1 MNSYQLIAQLLPE
14 LEAYGAICPEGE
26 EADLASFSAFL
37 SERVRYRADRL
48 PGGQEVPKTEQDEV
62 LLEAAMARE
71 ISHLFRYMRGYFR
84 KALRSNKSVITM
96 DDYTYLVC
104 LLRIPMMTK
113 TELNNLN
120 VMEKTSGTEVINR
133 LLRRGLIEQHVNEE
147 DHRSFYVSITEKGRE
162 EVVKLFPEL
171 KKIVTIF
178 FSGITL
184 PQKIVLHQLHQRLAD
199 CNQVFFLEHRD
210 ENIEEL
216 YRQVNEKVAGET
228 SPGIEG

>member
-1 MNSYQLIAQLLPE
+1 M
-14 LEAYGAICPEGE
+14 
-26 EADLASFSAFL
+26 
-37 SERVRYRADRL
+37 
-48 PGGQEVPKTEQDEV
+48 
-62 LLEAAMARE
+62 
-71 ISHLFRYMRGYFR
+71 
-84 KALRSNKSVITM
+84 
-96 DDYTYLVC
+96 
-104 LLRIPMMTK
+104 
-113 TELNNLN
+113 
-120 VMEKTSGTEVINR
+120 INR

-216 YRQVNEKVAGET
+216 YRRVNEKVAGET

>member
-62 LLEAAMARE
+62 HLEAA
-71 ISHLFRYMRGYFR
+71 
-84 KALRSNKSVITM
+84 NKSVITM

-104 LLRIPMMTK
+104 LLRISMMTK

-216 YRQVNEKVAGET
+216 YRRVNEKVAGET

>member
-1 MNSYQLIAQLLPE
+1 
-14 LEAYGAICPEGE
+14 
-26 EADLASFSAFL
+26 
-37 SERVRYRADRL
+37 L

-162 EVVKLFPEL
+162 EVTKLFPEL

-184 PQKIVLHQLHQRLAD
+184 PQKIVLHQLHQRLFFLLPGG
-199 CNQVFFLEHRD
+199 VFFEKGAGFNDPPSTRRRYFLFGN
-210 ENIEEL
+210 ENRKLTDICL
-216 YRQVNEKVAGET
+216 IFILQSY
-228 SPGIEG
+228 

>member
-1 MNSYQLIAQLLPE
+1 
-14 LEAYGAICPEGE
+14 
-26 EADLASFSAFL
+26 
-37 SERVRYRADRL
+37 
-48 PGGQEVPKTEQDEV
+48 
-62 LLEAAMARE
+62 MARE

-178 FSGITL
+178 FSGSLYRRKLYCISCIRGLRTAIRCSFWSIEMRISRNFTAESMRRWQGRLL
-184 PQKIVLHQLHQRLAD
+184 PQNRRVRRLLLSA
-199 CNQVFFLEHRD
+199 
-210 ENIEEL
+210 
-216 YRQVNEKVAGET
+216 
-228 SPGIEG
+228 SPRG

>member
-26 EADLASFSAFL
+26 ETDLASFAAFL
-37 SERVRYRADRL
+37 SERVRYRADNL
-48 PGGQEVPKTEQDEV
+48 PEGQEFPRTEQDEV
-62 LLEAAMARE
+62 LLEVAMARE
-71 ISHLFRYMRGYFR
+71 ISHLYRYMRGYFR

-96 DDYTYLVC
+96 EDYTYLVC

-133 LLRRGLIEQHVNEE
+133 LLRSGLIEQHVNEE
-147 DHRSFYVSITEKGRE
+147 DHRSFYVSITDKGRG
-162 EVVKLFPEL
+162 EVMRLFPEL
-171 KKIVTIF
+171 KKIVTVF

-199 CNQVFFLEHRD
+199 RNQVFFLEHRD

-216 YRQVNEKVAGET
+216 YRRVNEKVAGET
-228 SPGIEG
+228 SPRIEG

>member
-1 MNSYQLIAQLLPE
+1 
-14 LEAYGAICPEGE
+14 
-26 EADLASFSAFL
+26 
-37 SERVRYRADRL
+37 
-48 PGGQEVPKTEQDEV
+48 
-62 LLEAAMARE
+62 
-71 ISHLFRYMRGYFR
+71 
-84 KALRSNKSVITM
+84 M

-184 PQKIVLHQLHQRLAD
+184 PQKIVLHQLHHLRTAIRSSFWSIETRVSRSFTCEPVRRWQKRSLPKQR
-199 CNQVFFLEHRD
+199 VGYSPIVR
-210 ENIEEL
+210 
-216 YRQVNEKVAGET
+216 VAKGLGDT
-228 SPGIEG
+228 PRSR